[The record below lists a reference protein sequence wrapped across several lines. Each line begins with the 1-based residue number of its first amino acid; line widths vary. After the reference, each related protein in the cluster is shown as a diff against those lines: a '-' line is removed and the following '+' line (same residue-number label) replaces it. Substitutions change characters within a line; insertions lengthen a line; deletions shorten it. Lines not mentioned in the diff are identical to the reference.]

1 MDLQFRTCSPDGR
14 TFTYDRQEW
23 AQRRARELVDQGFAP
38 VVVEVGQ
45 FEGEGAWKAERVIGS
60 AGHHIAEQRRMAL
73 EAVAERRRDA
83 CAEVGRDVLECFV
96 DAAQWGA
103 GDIEDLPVQDLA
115 HEIDEE
121 YDTDGACPPDLGLTD
136 GEPDGGYIADGPE
149 AHALE
154 HESAQRLRQQT
165 RHPQAA

>member
-45 FEGEGAWKAERVIGS
+45 FVSEGAWKAERVIGS
-60 AGHHIAEQRRMAL
+60 AGHHIAEQRRLAR
-73 EAVAERRRDA
+73 EAVREARLDRQAERLVDVIELF
-83 CAEVGRDVLECFV
+83 AES
-96 DAAQWGA
+96 AAQV
-103 GDIEDLPVQDLA
+103 DP
-115 HEIDEE
+115 EE
-121 YDTDGACPPDLGLTD
+121 YDDDRAPATRNTVDGPDDGLGLSD
-136 GEPDGGYIADGPE
+136 GEPDGGYLGHGPE
-149 AHALE
+149 SHQLE
-154 HESAQRLRQQT
+154 HESAHRLRQQT